1 MKNYKRMFFILS
13 DKFNFINNN
22 ANERLKK
29 LKLSIPTLDSSEC
42 KTLMGGD
49 IYTEGAQDNWDYNWE
64 QIFDQLGIKHP

>member
-1 MKNYKRMFFILS
+1 MK
-13 DKFNFINNN
+13 D
-22 ANERLKK
+22 LKK

-64 QIFDQLGIKHP
+64 QIFDQLGIKHPLSTSKSQVTHNPEVL